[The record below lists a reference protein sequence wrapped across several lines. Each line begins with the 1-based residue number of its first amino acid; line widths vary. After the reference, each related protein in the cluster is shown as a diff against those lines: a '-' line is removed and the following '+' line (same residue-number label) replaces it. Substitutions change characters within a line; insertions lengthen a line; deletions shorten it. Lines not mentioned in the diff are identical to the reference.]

1 MRVNM
6 PFANVY
12 PWEDAK
18 VPLIKSSNFI
28 YFVKALYLKIL
39 LPFFS
44 LTAGANK
51 TTIKNTCM
59 HMHMCKH
66 IYNKNKKEGRLW
78 RSKRYKRSCIASA
91 SDEDSRNIFMTSLFF
106 CLLFFILLYTSL
118 ISILY
123 LRNKQI
129 SQKYNQNKEP
139 FTLCLTKLD
148 AFVHNKGC
156 LVKNL
161 KEVFY
166 GQLSIIAYIT
176 KSS

>member
-1 MRVNM
+1 MHAHICIC
-6 PFANVY
+6 ANIY
-12 PWEDAK
+12 I
-18 VPLIKSSNFI
+18 IKI
-28 YFVKALYLKIL
+28 
-39 LPFFS
+39 
-44 LTAGANK
+44 
-51 TTIKNTCM
+51 
-59 HMHMCKH
+59 
-66 IYNKNKKEGRLW
+66 KEGRLW
-78 RSKRYKRSCIASA
+78 RSKRYKRSRIASA

-106 CLLFFILLYTSL
+106 CLLFFILLSTSL
-118 ISILY
+118 ISILF

-129 SQKYNQNKEP
+129 SQKYNQNKES

-148 AFVHNKGC
+148 AFVHKKGC